1 MQAILTKV
9 IPATNTKG
17 TRIKATC
24 AAGSLTLDY
33 HAYDGPGGGLG
44 DQEQRHAWVARKLAE
59 KLGWTGHRY
68 GELVTGC
75 LPSGDYCHVSTEAVT
90 IVRGFREMI
99 REGRNNG
106 NPWRNPEVT
115 AMARFIAERDG
126 KTMEEV

>member
-1 MQAILTKV
+1 MQAILTRV
-9 IPATNTKG
+9 IPATNTRG
-17 TRIKATC
+17 TRIKASC

-33 HAYDGPGGGLG
+33 HAYDGPDGGLG
-44 DQEQRHAWVARKLAE
+44 DLERRHAWVAGKLVE
-59 KLGWTGHRY
+59 KLGWTGDRY

-75 LPSGDYCHVSTEAVT
+75 LPSGDFCHVLTDAVT

-106 NPWRNPEVT
+106 NPWRNPEVQ
-115 AMARFIAERDG
+115 AMARFIMKRDG

>member
-1 MQAILTKV
+1 MQAILTRV
-9 IPATNTKG
+9 IPATNTRG

-24 AAGSLTLDY
+24 AAGSITLDY

-44 DQEQRHAWVARKLAE
+44 DVEPRHAWVAQKLVE
-59 KLGWTGHRY
+59 KLGWTGGRY

-75 LPSGDYCHVSTEAVT
+75 LPTGDYCHVLTEAVS

-99 REGRNNG
+99 REGRNYG
-106 NPWRNPEVT
+106 NPWRNPEVQ
-115 AMARFIAERDG
+115 AMARFIMERDG